1 MKKTLWTLLLVFG
14 LSGCSTVQV
23 SDDYDTGTDFSQL
36 KTYDWLPAGDQVKPT
51 AEEFEKK
58 NPLIAERIQKAILA
72 NMNAKGY
79 QFVSEKPNAYITYH
93 VGVSSKIRSTPV
105 TTSIGFGTGF
115 YGGYGG
121 LGVQT
126 GSDIEEYQQGKV
138 VLDILDSNK
147 KLVWRGISTSDVDQ
161 HAEPKEITEQVNE
174 IVQKLLAQYPPKK
187 AK

>member
-1 MKKTLWTLLLVFG
+1 M
-14 LSGCSTVQV
+14 
-23 SDDYDTGTDFSQL
+23 
-36 KTYDWLPAGDQVKPT
+36 
-51 AEEFEKK
+51 
-58 NPLIAERIQKAILA
+58 
-72 NMNAKGY
+72 
-79 QFVSEKPNAYITYH
+79 
-93 VGVSSKIRSTPV
+93 
-105 TTSIGFGTGF
+105 
-115 YGGYGG
+115 
-121 LGVQT
+121 QT

>member
-1 MKKTLWTLLLVFG
+1 M
-14 LSGCSTVQV
+14 
-23 SDDYDTGTDFSQL
+23 
-36 KTYDWLPAGDQVKPT
+36 
-51 AEEFEKK
+51 
-58 NPLIAERIQKAILA
+58 
-72 NMNAKGY
+72 
-79 QFVSEKPNAYITYH
+79 SEKPNAYITYH

-147 KLVWRGISTSDVDQ
+147 NWSGAVSAPRMLINMPTR
-161 HAEPKEITEQVNE
+161 
-174 IVQKLLAQYPPKK
+174 KK
-187 AK
+187 SPNR